1 MNDQPLYRLPAASL
15 ASRIVDV
22 VGRHIKQNLLEVD
35 ADTSIVR
42 VTGFVGRPAAAKK
55 SNSSEQYLFVNGRY
69 FRSPYFF
76 KAILKA
82 YEKLIPDACSPSYFL
97 YLDDR
102 PFADRRQCPSP
113 EDRSQVR

>member
-1 MNDQPLYRLPAASL
+1 MWWGV
-15 ASRIVDV
+15 I
-22 VGRHIKQNLLEVD
+22 IKQNLLEVD

-82 YEKLIPDACSPSYFL
+82 YEKLIPDACSPPISL
-97 YLDDR
+97 PDDR